1 MPILKVGLIGN
12 GYFGKN
18 YRRLLSETDGVE
30 LRAIANNKQEAKKS
44 CKNPE
49 IDCLII
55 SSPPSTHF
63 ALAKDG
69 ILEGKHVL
77 VEKPMT
83 ISLRDA
89 RELEKL
95 VQKSDKIFMVGHQ
108 YLYNDHISEL
118 KEKLDNG
125 ILGKIHYVF
134 AEHFY
139 FGPLRRDIGVFWD
152 AVPHMLSIADYLF
165 SPFEIKKVKGTMVVF
180 EGSEHDDFVS
190 AQINTKSNILLS
202 VAVSRF
208 AFPKTRKIIFGGSL
222 GVAVYDEL
230 EPENKLKFVNHPYPP
245 ESFKKSSLFL
255 TPKNNEILM
264 PKVKA
269 REPLFNQLNHFLNC
283 VRQDCLPLSDI
294 KHGIR
299 IIKMLDL
306 IEKKIV

>member
-1 MPILKVGLIGN
+1 
-12 GYFGKN
+12 
-18 YRRLLSETDGVE
+18 
-30 LRAIANNKQEAKKS
+30 
-44 CKNPE
+44 
-49 IDCLII
+49 
-55 SSPPSTHF
+55 
-63 ALAKDG
+63 
-69 ILEGKHVL
+69 
-77 VEKPMT
+77 MT